1 MIFDARRRLA
11 GLLAGCALLAG
22 PAYAEDES
30 VWVSAVADADTAQ
43 AGAGEDQ
50 PERADAPDGKTPE
63 EGSRRRRMKAFSEV
77 VDNVIVTTRKR
88 QEAIQDTPVSITAF
102 NDLSL
107 RQLNVRRIQDIA
119 PVVPNL
125 DYQSTVGLRS
135 ARANSRGVGQSDP
148 IGSIDP
154 GVGLYVD
161 GVYFARAQA
170 SLPAAID
177 LERVEVI
184 RGPQGTIFGKNTIG
198 GAVNI
203 ITREPDWAFGG
214 EAEVRAGNFD
224 MFETRAS
231 LNVPI
236 VDEVMAARLSFATAT
251 RDGFEKERLGGTDP
265 NDEKLLAGRAQLRW
279 LLGENLELMLAADR
293 SREKQVQSQGK
304 CSVVN
309 GGRNLL
315 AALNMFVGYT
325 QAWADV
331 AASDNPRRVETDLS
345 GLRDEL
351 HTYGGSARLMWE
363 IFPDTTLRSITA
375 LRGLEN
381 EQVFDFDGTRIQL
394 IRPDVDNFEFQQQ
407 QISQEL
413 QLSSRA
419 LDGRIDYIVGAYA
432 LKESSKDEVAEGV
445 LTDIQAEDIVVPA
458 SQLPLP
464 ADQLAGLIR
473 GAEIQFTN
481 RVDNLAYSVFAQG
494 TYAITDRLSFTGGL
508 RASSERRR
516 LFRRGVS
523 QTAGNDLAGMMVA
536 AGVQTNFFER
546 SDRFTD
552 ITPSASLS
560 YKFREGLL
568 AYASYS
574 TGFKSGGFNGRSF
587 RPIGVEEAALPIEF
601 DPEDLTTYEI
611 GFKGAFLDQR
621 LVVNAAAFY
630 SIYED
635 VQLTVL
641 SEDPDV
647 ALQNVTINLLNAGES
662 IITGGEL
669 ELVLNPIPNLLLRS
683 SVGILHDRFTEVDDP
698 SDPRAKDR
706 HLAFVSPYT
715 TSTSVEYSFDLFS
728 LGNLTAR
735 ADWSTRSQQFFDS
748 PNSEGLKSGKRGLLD
763 ARLSLQLADGVTEV
777 AVFGKNLTDREYLVS
792 GVDFSASFGNQIRFV
807 GPPRTYG
814 IELRR
819 RF

>member
-1 MIFDARRRLA
+1 MWA
-11 GLLAGCALLAG
+11 
-22 PAYAEDES
+22 
-30 VWVSAVADADTAQ
+30 SAVADADTAQ
-43 AGAGEDQ
+43 AEVAQGGSDRDN
-50 PERADAPDGKTPE
+50 PPVDANTPE
-63 EGSRRRRMKAFSEV
+63 EGTGRRRMKAFSEV
-77 VDNVIVTTRKR
+77 LDNLIVTTRKR

-102 NDLSL
+102 SDLSL

-119 PVVPNL
+119 PLVPNL

-170 SLPAAID
+170 SLPTALD

-203 ITREPDWAFGG
+203 ITREPDWEFGG

-236 VDEVMAARLSFATAT
+236 VDEVLATRFSLATAT
-251 RDGFEKERLGGTDP
+251 RDGFEKDRLGGTDP
-265 NDEKLLAGRAQLRW
+265 NDEKLLAGRASLRW
-279 LLGENLELMLAADR
+279 LLGESVELMLSADR

-309 GGRNLL
+309 GGRAQLGLL
-315 AALNMFVGYT
+315 NQLVGYT
-325 QAWADV
+325 QACADV

-351 HTYGGSARLMWE
+351 HTFGGSARLVWE
-363 IFPDTTLRSITA
+363 VVPDTTLRSITA
-375 LRGLEN
+375 IRGLEN
-381 EQVFDFDGTRIQL
+381 EQVFDFDGTRIEL
-394 IRPDVDNFEFQQQ
+394 IRPDVDNFEFQQE

-419 LDGRIDYIVGAYA
+419 LDGRLDYIVGAYA
-432 LKESSKDEVAEGV
+432 LKESSKDEIVEGLLSNIDADDV
-445 LTDIQAEDIVVPA
+445 L
-458 SQLPLP
+458 LPGP
-464 ADQLAGLIR
+464 PDQTAMARQDLANLIR
-473 GAEIQFTN
+473 GAQIQFTN

-494 TYAITDRLSFTGGL
+494 TYAITDQLSLTAGL

-523 QTAGNDLAGMMVA
+523 QTAGNDFTGVRVE

-552 ITPSASLS
+552 LTPSASLS
-560 YKFREGLL
+560 YKFGEGLL
-568 AYASYS
+568 AYASFS

-587 RPIGVEEAALPIEF
+587 RPPGVEEAALPIEF
-601 DPEDLTTYEI
+601 DPEDLTTYEV
-611 GFKGAFLDQR
+611 GFKGTFLEQR
-621 LVVNAAAFY
+621 LAVNASVFY

-641 SEDPDV
+641 SADPEV
-647 ALQNVTINLLNAGES
+647 ELQNVTINLLNAGES
-662 IITGGEL
+662 IIQGGEL
-669 ELVLNPIPNLLLRS
+669 ELVLNPFPSLQLRS
-683 SVGILHDRFTEVDDP
+683 SVGVLHDRFTEFDDP
-698 SDPRAKDR
+698 SDARAKDR

-715 TSTSVEYSFDLFS
+715 TSTSVEYTFGLLS

-748 PNSEGLKSGKRGLLD
+748 PNSDGLKAGKRGLLD
-763 ARLSLQLADGVTEV
+763 ARLALQLTDGVTEV